1 MKPPGWTIY
10 HGVDCQL
17 LPGELILCQNYHG
30 HYACSC
36 GGVAMSNTDRIDSST
51 QVLAVRCVCDRGH
64 VLSCQALN
72 VAASQGPSSSGT
84 YRVLKAPGHGYLWP
98 GCVPSQGGENLQWA
112 DRW

>member
-1 MKPPGWTIY
+1 
-10 HGVDCQL
+10 
-17 LPGELILCQNYHG
+17 
-30 HYACSC
+30 
-36 GGVAMSNTDRIDSST
+36 MSNTDRIDSST

-98 GCVPSQGGENLQWA
+98 GCVPSQGGENTMGRQVVKSCPSVAIMMGDMSSAYYSWI
-112 DRW
+112 